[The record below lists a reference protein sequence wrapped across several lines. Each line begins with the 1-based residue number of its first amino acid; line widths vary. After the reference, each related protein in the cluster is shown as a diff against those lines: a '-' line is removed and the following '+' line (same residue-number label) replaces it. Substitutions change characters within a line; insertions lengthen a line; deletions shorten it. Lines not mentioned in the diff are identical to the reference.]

1 MIRVSAPA
9 RRWGQCACHFVAAD
23 RAAGEVR
30 NRDDAPE
37 RWAQLILAIVLPL
50 LAMVGLTVTPLL
62 DGLGSSRINVAVPG
76 ILALC
81 AMSTAFT
88 GQGIATGFDRRYGVL
103 RFLST
108 TPLGRTGLIA
118 GKVLAVLV
126 VLFLQ
131 VIVVGGGGV
140 ACWAGGPEPAGWLPG
155 LALLVLGAASLT
167 ALGLLVAGT
176 VRPEATLAITNL
188 LWILLGALGGIVIP
202 EPNGSPALA
211 QAVVRHRLSGALGQA
226 LRDAFLY
233 GSVNVAAGVLSC
245 CSGRQLPAAQQ
256 PVGSSGIEKT
266 VSTASRPSRIASRFT
281 SPRLPVTVDKT
292 GQAAGRVVPDRPN
305 RAGGD
310 RRGRPADRF
319 GARLFH
325 LAALH
330 GRLARGTP
338 PKWESTASSNSA
350 TGS

>member
-1 MIRVSAPA
+1 MTRVSGGAPLGSAPLGSAPLTAHGSAPA
-9 RRWGQCACHFVAAD
+9 PLLRRIMLQG
-23 RAAGEVR
+23 RYETITMLRNGE
-30 NRDDAPE
+30 
-37 RWAQLILAIVLPL
+37 QLILAIILPL

-118 GKVLAVLV
+118 GKILAVLA

-131 VIVVGGGGV
+131 VLIVSAV
-140 ACWAGGPEPAGWLPG
+140 ALVLGWQPNPAGWLPG
-155 LALLVLGAASLT
+155 MLILVLGAACFT

-202 EPNGSPALA
+202 SERLPALS
-211 QAVVRHRLSGALGQA
+211 QAVVHFLPSGSLGQA

-233 GSVNVAAGVLSC
+233 GSVNVAAVFVL
-245 CSGRQLPAAQQ
+245 LLW
-256 PVGSSGIEKT
+256 
-266 VSTASRPSRIASRFT
+266 TAI
-281 SPRLPVTVDKT
+281 
-292 GQAAGRVVPDRPN
+292 
-305 RAGGD
+305 AGG
-310 RRGRPADRF
+310 
-319 GARLFH
+319 
-325 LAALH
+325 AAI
-330 GRLARGTP
+330 RWF
-338 PKWESTASSNSA
+338 KWN
-350 TGS
+350 